1 MEKKSSFQFL
11 NYKVIKTLIE
21 INGES
26 SKELELEFEP
36 KGLLD
41 NLNNVFTLEMK
52 VSIFDI
58 DRNINIEV
66 VFTGE
71 YSIGFRDEN
80 FNGFIL
86 SSAPAIL
93 FPYIRAYLTS
103 LTALSG
109 ITPIILPTM
118 NLSGLMEKL
127 KANLTEI
134 NK

>member
-11 NYKVIKTLIE
+11 DYKVVRSLIE
-21 INGES
+21 INGVS

-36 KGLLD
+36 KGIL
-41 NLNNVFTLEMK
+41 NNVNNVFTLVMT
-52 VSIFDI
+52 VRIFDL
-58 DRNINIEV
+58 DKNLNIEV
-66 VFTGE
+66 VFEGE
-71 YSIGFRDEN
+71 YSIGHRDEN

-109 ITPIILPTM
+109 VNPIILPTM
-118 NLSGLMEKL
+118 NLSGLQEKL
-127 KANLTEI
+127 KASLIEI
-134 NK
+134 ND